1 MRIQASLTLFKKTY
15 IRDDCVL
22 NEILTLIKKF
32 DSPHFYSWLKEL
44 GIGFTPLIR
53 IPRTI
58 NPFDRKIPI
67 FAKLEYTN
75 FGESVKARPFATM
88 YYLNLHGG
96 RLNGKRK
103 AVAATSGN
111 FGLAGSYLLMGKYDF
126 TVYMSENTVKENE
139 WLITKLI
146 KNKTKIETFSDRYCP
161 TVSAKRGEAIAA
173 ARYVEKIDP
182 EVVNFDQ
189 YDDIGNPLSHFL
201 TTAPEVYYQTK
212 GKITHLVIALGTCGT
227 MIGCA
232 SWLRQ
237 AVKETKF
244 VGLIPEEGH
253 HQLGLRSREELG
265 ASSFFKEA
273 EKLCNEIMEVTDK
286 DAYNAML
293 ALWSANI
300 PAGISSGTNFYGA
313 LKIAERLNEERKTGV
328 VVTIIPDSCENY
340 GEFLRRHLRN
350 ITGVDFNDIYKQFE
364 ELKAEAQDEREKHV
378 SDLRKGMVGLVETL
392 MGAAKWSDFS
402 YAEGV
407 NYGKV

>member
-1 MRIQASLTLFKKTY
+1 MLDEIQTLGKK
-15 IRDDCVL
+15 L
-22 NEILTLIKKF
+22 HL
-32 DSPHFYSWLKEL
+32 PHFYSWLKEL

-53 IPRTI
+53 MPQTI
-58 NPFDRKIPI
+58 NPFDREIPI
-67 FAKLEYTN
+67 FAKLEYAN
-75 FGESVKARPFATM
+75 FGESVKARPFAAM
-88 YYLNLHGG
+88 YYLNSH
-96 RLNGKRK
+96 NGKLKGKKK

-111 FGLAGSYLLMGKYDF
+111 FGLAGSYLLMDKYDF

-139 WLITKLI
+139 WLIAKLT

-161 TVSAKRGEAIAA
+161 TVAAKRGEAIAA

-182 EVVNFDQ
+182 EMVNFDQ

-201 TTAPEVYYQTK
+201 TTGPEVYYQTD

-237 AVKETKF
+237 AVKDIRI

-273 EKLCNEIMEVTDK
+273 EKLCDEIIEVTDR
-286 DAYNAML
+286 DAYNTML
-293 ALWSANI
+293 TLWNANI
-300 PAGISSGTNFYGA
+300 PTGISSGTNLFGT
-313 LKIAERLNEERKTGV
+313 LKIAQRLSEERRKGV

-350 ITGVDFNDIYKQFE
+350 ITGVEFKDIYKQFK
-364 ELKAEAQDEREKHV
+364 ELKTEAQKERERHV
-378 SDLRKGMVGLVETL
+378 LNLRTGKIRLVEIL
-392 MGAAKWSDFS
+392 MDAAKCSSFI
-402 YAEGV
+402 YAEG
-407 NYGKV
+407 G

>member
-1 MRIQASLTLFKKTY
+1 M
-15 IRDDCVL
+15 L
-22 NEILTLIKKF
+22 NEILTLSKKF
-32 DSPHFYSWLKEL
+32 ILPHFYSWLKES

-58 NPFDRKIPI
+58 NPFDKEVPI

-88 YYLNLHGG
+88 YYLNLHEGK
-96 RLNGKRK
+96 LDGKRK

-111 FGLAGSYLLMGKYDF
+111 FGLAGSFLLMDKFDF

-139 WLITKLI
+139 WLIAKLI

-161 TVSAKRGEAIAA
+161 TVAAKRGEAIAA

-201 TTAPEVYYQTK
+201 TTAPEIYHQT
-212 GKITHLVIALGTCGT
+212 GGEITHLVIALGTCGT

-232 SWLRQ
+232 NWLRQ
-237 AVKETKF
+237 NVEGIRF

-253 HQLGLRSREELG
+253 HQLGLRSRDELG

-273 EKLCNEIMEVTDK
+273 EKLCDEIMEVTDK
-286 DAYNAML
+286 DAYTAML
-293 ALWSANI
+293 ALWNAGI
-300 PAGISSGTNFYGA
+300 PAGISSGTNFFGA
-313 LKIAERLNEERKTGV
+313 LKIAERLSNERRRGI

-340 GEFLRRHLRN
+340 GEFLRRHLRD
-350 ITGVDFNDIYKQFE
+350 ITKVEFKDIFKQFE
-364 ELKAEAQDEREKHV
+364 ELKAKAQDERERHLSNLKIGKV
-378 SDLRKGMVGLVETL
+378 ALIETL
-392 MGAAKWSDFS
+392 M
-402 YAEGV
+402 
-407 NYGKV
+407 KV